1 MASSDETPTGR
12 LPDLDLDAELS
23 LVNAERSELLRAS
36 RELRG
41 ELSDLGPT
49 DAAERAALIAQA
61 EELEA
66 LVAELEHRRDALL
79 EKLHM
84 SP

>member
-1 MASSDETPTGR
+1 MASSHETPTG
-12 LPDLDLDAELS
+12 PQPDLDAELN
-23 LVNAERSELLRAS
+23 LINAERSELLRAS
-36 RELRG
+36 RDLRG

-49 DAAERAALIAQA
+49 DAAERASLITQA

-66 LVAELEHRRDALL
+66 FVAELERRRDILL